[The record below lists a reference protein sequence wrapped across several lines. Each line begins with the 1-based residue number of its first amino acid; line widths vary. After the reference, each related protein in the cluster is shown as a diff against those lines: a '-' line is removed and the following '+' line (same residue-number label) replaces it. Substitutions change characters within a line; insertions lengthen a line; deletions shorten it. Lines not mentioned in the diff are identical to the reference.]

1 MPHLAWSPHNSVSS
15 DHRIKIWDL
24 LLIGQEQ
31 TPDDQ
36 EDGPPELLFVHGG
49 DYFYSDSYMPCYMQ
63 WPTSASRLMVHLHSH
78 SVFILFI
85 LGTALISMT
94 VAAPLHP
101 VPVMMSRESHPGD
114 EDILPSPCDRAHAIA
129 AACTG
134 QDLCQIQSKG
144 LSAGSE
150 ENDPTDSVHL
160 LGLFSPF
167 RSLSAPI
174 AARAALETHTD
185 SAHRS
190 DPFVSYPTD
199 VRTILDSLGPQSKW
213 SPKNVLVQ
221 FRQSTSWDEDKK
233 NTVGNYR
240 KFLETTMSG
249 KLIIDTVTEI
259 RKHRTF
265 QDNELTRMILKEL
278 EEMVPSRQAERL
290 MGEIMKDGG
299 YEEVKSCAGDM
310 AVLKQKGVYAKYE
323 NSLQSSPPEVGKVL
337 ETMMMGALR
346 QNPAFINSLR
356 LPQ

>member
-1 MPHLAWSPHNSVSS
+1 
-15 DHRIKIWDL
+15 
-24 LLIGQEQ
+24 
-31 TPDDQ
+31 
-36 EDGPPELLFVHGG
+36 
-49 DYFYSDSYMPCYMQ
+49 
-63 WPTSASRLMVHLHSH
+63 MVHLHSH
-78 SVFILFI
+78 SAFILFI
-85 LGTALISMT
+85 LGTALISTT

-101 VPVMMSRESHPGD
+101 VLVMMSRESHPGD

-160 LGLFSPF
+160 LGAFSSF
-167 RSLSAPI
+167 RSLPTPI
-174 AARAALETHTD
+174 AARAALETHTN

-190 DPFVSYPTD
+190 DREPSPASTHSRPSAAFVSYPTD

-221 FRQSTSWDEDKK
+221 FRQSTSWDEDKM

-290 MGEIMKDGG
+290 MEEIMKDGG

-310 AVLKQKGVYAKYE
+310 EVLKQKGVYAKYE